1 MSINTK
7 ILLFLQSFQQTS
19 GLNFNKVRTDYLL
32 RNSAFNFCLNNYPVL
47 GRYLQGKFP
56 RKATWVLYAKVML
69 KKIKFLSKEEHYYD
83 FSLSYT
89 YMQLVPALLIMPL
102 CLIFTIKN
110 YSLQSTSSDLP
121 LKSCNSVP

>member
-1 MSINTK
+1 M
-7 ILLFLQSFQQTS
+7 
-19 GLNFNKVRTDYLL
+19 L
-32 RNSAFNFCLNNYPVL
+32 RNSAFNFFLNNYPVL

-69 KKIKFLSKEEHYYD
+69 KKIKFLSKEEHHYD

-102 CLIFTIKN
+102 CLISTIKN